1 MRPMLVEKFINLN
14 IILGELLPFQY
25 LVLPLVALV
34 TVNVH
39 LLLC

>member
-1 MRPMLVEKFINLN
+1 MRPMLVQKFINLN
-14 IILGELLPFQY
+14 VILRELLPFQH
-25 LVLPLVALV
+25 LVLPLVALA